1 MENINN
7 NEKRPLN
14 IVELVAILK
23 QKTKNFSYQMFFN
36 SLLGIS
42 PETIDKNILEHR
54 KLEKNSEL
62 GM

>member
-7 NEKRPLN
+7 ETEPLN
-14 IVELVAILK
+14 IVQLVAILK

-36 SLLGIS
+36 SLLGLS

-54 KLEKNSEL
+54 KLEKSSDL